1 MPQESN
7 SNGSMFF
14 SPGKNL
20 RGLKGL
26 IYNSSSDDAVY
37 AEEIINDRELA
48 QRKAGE
54 AAARRYQAA
63 AWLREMDQGASEVL
77 PKEPTEQEFCL
88 ALRNGLILCNVLN
101 KVNPGAVH
109 KVVENRVI
117 DVQFTEGAAQSAIQY
132 FENTRNFLVAV
143 GEMKLLTFEASDLEK
158 GGSSGKVVDCILC
171 LKGYYEW
178 KQAGGIGVWRYG
190 GNVKI
195 VSFPK
200 GSTSSF
206 VSSESADESLDDSES
221 SQFEQLLEYLHL
233 SSEVSLEETNAANAL
248 TSLFEHFGLALLQAY
263 LSEISGVEDLPL
275 NSMVIDILLR
285 KVVKDFSSML
295 IAKSNQ
301 VGLILKKILN
311 DDGIPR
317 SKSEVLEMILKY
329 LGQRSSLAS
338 SNLSKFCICGR
349 KREDIAQTNVSPV
362 GNVEVLD
369 VQQRQLEELKS
380 FSRETKKEFQLFQK
394 VHVEELKR
402 LEHHIKGLE
411 VAASSYHK
419 VLEEN
424 RMLYNQVQDLKG
436 TIRVYCRVRPFLPGQ
451 SDGQSTVDY
460 IGDNGDIMIVNPHK
474 QGKDARRIF
483 TFNKVFGTNAT
494 QQQIYMD
501 TQPLVRSVLDGYNV
515 CIFAYG
521 QTGSGKTYT
530 MSGPDL
536 TAEET
541 WGVNYRALRDLFHI
555 SKERMEFIE
564 YEVGVQMIEIY
575 NEQVRDLLVIDGTNR
590 RLDVRNNSQ
599 LNGLNVPDACLILV
613 KCTQDV
619 LDLMRIGQQN
629 RAVGATALNER
640 SSRSHSILT
649 VHVRGKELVSGST
662 LKGCLHLV
670 DLAGSERVDKSE
682 AVGERLKEAQHINR
696 SLSALGDVIS
706 SLAQKTSH
714 IPYRN
719 SKLTQVLQD
728 SLGGHAKTL
737 MFVHINPMVNA
748 IGETVSTLKFAE
760 RVASIDLGAA
770 RSNKESGEIREFK
783 DEITNLK
790 LTLEKKD
797 AELQQLRSGASIRGA
812 ISPLR
817 MPKSN
822 VTASMKPENNQRSTI
837 DDTRSSEVR
846 SCSSGKQR
854 RSRFPAKFT
863 DKDIVPKIPFLAEE
877 RSVGFNKARSPS
889 PPVRRSVSTDRSA
902 VIRSRIK
909 PETLDNPPVMRL
921 PFPARVPTNK
931 SMVAVP
937 SIVPSTD
944 SYTRSYPASQEPPV
958 KQDNISETL
967 HSLQRIVS
975 RKVNVEHDDQEQFKQ
990 ALNVRQG
997 GIRKTKP
1004 ESKVKSKHQ
1013 NITKNQKSD
1022 IGVTLLTNVDNG
1034 RMMEEAQKSEFL
1046 EIDNEHGDERVG
1058 SPVYG
1063 NTMRLKKLQRNFSR
1077 NSQNVEPRELIQ
1089 PTESVY
1095 AGKHENKISN
1105 STIQNLKE
1113 ASNSSTSEFRRSRS
1127 TPRGKFF
1134 VVP

>member
-7 SNGSMFF
+7 SNGSIFF
-14 SPGKNL
+14 SPSKNL

-26 IYNSSSDDAVY
+26 IYNSSDDAVY

-190 GNVKI
+190 GTVRI

-200 GSTSSF
+200 GSPSSF
-206 VSSESADESLDDSES
+206 VSSESADESFEDSES

-233 SSEVSLEETNAANAL
+233 SSEVSLEETNASNAL
-248 TSLFEHFGLALLQAY
+248 TTLFDRFGLALLQAY
-263 LSEISGVEDLPL
+263 LTEIIAVEDLPL

-285 KVVKDFSSML
+285 KVVKDFSSVL
-295 IAKSNQ
+295 ISKSNQ
-301 VGLILKKILN
+301 LGLILKKIVN
-311 DDGIPR
+311 DDCIPQSR
-317 SKSEVLEMILKY
+317 SEVLEIILKH
-329 LGQRSSLAS
+329 LGQRSNLAS
-338 SNLSKFCICGR
+338 RDLSKFCICGR
-349 KREDIAQTNVSPV
+349 KREDIPQTNVSAV

-369 VQQRQLEELKS
+369 VQQRQLEEIKT
-380 FSRETKKEFQLFQK
+380 FSMETKKEFQLFQK

-436 TIRVYCRVRPFLPGQ
+436 TIRVYCRVRPFLAGE

-460 IGDNGDIMIVNPHK
+460 IGDNGDIMIVNPYK

-501 TQPLVRSVLDGYNV
+501 THPLVRSVLDGYNV

-536 TAEET
+536 TTEET

-555 SKERMEFIE
+555 SKDRMEIIE

-590 RLDVRNNSQ
+590 RLEVRNNSQ
-599 LNGLNVPDACLILV
+599 LNGLNVPDACLIPV

-706 SLAQKTSH
+706 ALAQKSSH

-737 MFVHINPMVNA
+737 MFVHINPMANA
-748 IGETVSTLKFAE
+748 VGETVSTLKFAE

-770 RSNKESGEIREFK
+770 QSNKESGEIREFK
-783 DEITNLK
+783 DEISNLK
-790 LTLEKKD
+790 LVLERKD
-797 AELQQLRSGASIRGA
+797 AELQQLRSGASVRGA

-822 VTASMKPENNQRSTI
+822 VSASMKPENSQRTV

-854 RSRFPAKFT
+854 RSRLPSKFT
-863 DKDIVPKIPFLAEE
+863 DKDTVPKIPFLTEE

-902 VIRSRIK
+902 VIRSRIR

-944 SYTRSYPASQEPPV
+944 SYTRSHLASQEPPT

-967 HSLQRIVS
+967 QSLQRIVS
-975 RKVNVEHDDQEQFKQ
+975 RKANVDHDDQEHFKQ

-997 GIRKTKP
+997 GIRKIKP

-1013 NITKNQKSD
+1013 NIAKNQKSD
-1022 IGVTLLTNVDNG
+1022 IGVALLTNVDNG
-1034 RMMEEAQKSEFL
+1034 KMMEEAQKSEFF
-1046 EIDNEHGDERVG
+1046 EIENEHGDERVG

-1063 NTMRLKKLQRNFSR
+1063 NTMKLKKLQRNFTR

-1089 PTESVY
+1089 PAESLY

-1105 STIQNLKE
+1105 STTQNPKE
-1113 ASNSSTSEFRRSRS
+1113 ASNSSISEYRRSRS
-1127 TPRGKFF
+1127 TPRGKFL
-1134 VVP
+1134 VLP